1 MKNAAIALSLAALFA
16 SAAIPAQAQE
26 SSQLT
31 SQLTRAQVIA
41 EYQAAVASG
50 NAPVSGEQYTG
61 NNNAFGSTKTRAEVR
76 AELLAAQQRGEV
88 TSGEQYQNQV
98 PGPAAAGKTR
108 AQVRAELAAYREAY
122 PALYNAPSL

>member
-16 SAAIPAQAQE
+16 SAAVSAQE
-26 SSQLT
+26 T
-31 SQLTRAQVIA
+31 SQVTRAQVIA
-41 EYQAAVASG
+41 EYKAAVAAG
-50 NAPVSGEQYTG
+50 NAPVSGEQYG
-61 NNNAFGSTKTRAEVR
+61 NDNGTFISTKTRAEVR

-98 PGPAAAGKTR
+98 PSASPQGKTR

-122 PALYNAPSL
+122 PELYNAPSL